1 MGMKTQAGL
10 MMMMMMAMATNNNG
24 FGDIYEPPTKEE
36 MEKKRAIA
44 LKARNLKQGVN
55 EYFYGVNVIYARTQK
70 NADRKARKQGLII

>member
-10 MMMMMMAMATNNNG
+10 MMMMAMAASTNNG

-36 MEKKRAIA
+36 IERKKAIA

-55 EYFYGVNVIYARTQK
+55 EYFYGVKVIYARNKK